1 MIVEKT
7 PIHLLFADRIREVF
21 PEAAFVLVDRD
32 PRDIVNSLVSVGRDP
47 EAWWKGAPDT
57 VPAAIRLWRRY
68 AKAAQR
74 VRQLHSPWT
83 VAYEDL
89 SGDPVEQLNALLD
102 ALGLEKDAVD
112 EIVEAAA
119 GGKGIPIPGV
129 YREGRVGA
137 WRSDLGP
144 EEITKLEELANDYE

>member
-21 PEAAFVLVDRD
+21 PEAAFILVDRD

-74 VRQLHSPWT
+74 ARQLYNPWT

-89 SGDPVEQLNALLD
+89 SGDPVGQLDALFA
-102 ALGLEKDAVD
+102 ALGLENDAVG
-112 EIVEAAA
+112 EIVDSAA

-129 YREGRVGA
+129 YRDGRVGA

-144 EEITKLEELANDYE
+144 EEITQLEELANDCE